1 LGEVTVGK
9 TKNFSPAV
17 LALPASFAV
26 APVVD
31 DVEMARLYSKVEG
44 TGAQVLFVA
53 NAFTAALW
61 SRSSLAD
68 DWSLDASG
76 ELGDMGVAAIVKNLG
91 HKRTFWLETTLA
103 DPLGMSVAGVTGA
116 VAKKGSLNTWLKK
129 SNQVTGRFGNA
140 SSEVK
145 REVAYLAANRCQFSG
160 CGKDLG
166 QHASTGEKNNSS
178 YFAHIIAA
186 SADGPRGDP
195 IQSALLANEPTNF
208 LLLCDECHRLIDKTA
223 VAKYTVDVL
232 CQMRSNSIQAV
243 RRVLDTLQ
251 NPDADVLYFLGNVTG
266 QMPHISERD
275 MEEALWKAGLRRSK
289 NAPESYFA
297 MGGQHYNP
305 HDPAY
310 WSTALRTLQLDLPQL
325 QAKLSG
331 IRTGGGPRPRLAV
344 FVFHGTSVLVLAG
357 RVLGDMAGT
366 NSFHSHRNTW
376 NLGETR
382 WAWPDDASTPAQ
394 EKFEVRTLKDRSHG
408 EDEVNLIVSLTFA
421 ISPSRLADVSAANG
435 ILKLPTLAVSVE
447 APSHS
452 AIRHPADLAL
462 FGKAVDDALRQIQ
475 DEWKVKKVHLYVGA
489 PASAVLL
496 IGQKMQARNHTTYV
510 CYESL
515 PGLGAQFARTITISS
530 QEVRAIGTDLAVSL
544 QP

>member
-1 LGEVTVGK
+1 MGK
-9 TKNFSPAV
+9 NEILSTAVPAV
-17 LALPASFAV
+17 PPSSGAESS
-26 APVVD
+26 VD
-31 DVEMARLYSKVEG
+31 DIQMAKLYSKAEAA
-44 TGAQVLFVA
+44 GAQILFVA
-53 NAFTAALW
+53 NAFTVAMW
-61 SRSSLAD
+61 SRPSPTESWRLLA
-68 DWSLDASG
+68 AG
-76 ELGDMGVAAIVKNLG
+76 EFGDECVSAVSNRLGS
-91 HKRTFWLETTLA
+91 KRTFWLDTPNP
-103 DPLGMSVAGVTGA
+103 DPLAVDVTGVSGA
-116 VAKKGSLNTWLKK
+116 AAKKGQLNTWLKK

-140 SSEVK
+140 SADVK
-145 REVAYLAANRCQFSG
+145 KEVAYLAANRCQFSG

-166 QHASTGEKNNSS
+166 QHASTGERNNAS

-186 SADGPRGDP
+186 SADGPRGDS

-223 VAKYTVDVL
+223 IAKYTVDL
-232 CQMRSNSIQAV
+232 LNQMRSESIQEV

-251 NPDADVLYFLGNVTG
+251 NPDADVMYFLGNVTG

-275 MEEALWKAGLRRSK
+275 MDEALWNAGLRRSR

-305 HDPAY
+305 HAPDY
-310 WSTALRTLQLDLPQL
+310 WSTALRTLRLDLPQL

-344 FVFHGTSVLVLAG
+344 FAFHGTSLLILAG

-366 NSFHSHRNTW
+366 HAFHSHRNTL
-376 NLGETR
+376 NPAETR
-382 WAWPDDASTPAQ
+382 WAWPDDASMPASD
-394 EKFEVRTLKDRSHG
+394 KFEVRTLKDRLHG
-408 EDEVNLIVSLTFA
+408 EEEVNLIVSLTFP
-421 ISPSRLADVSAANG
+421 ISASRLADVSAANG
-435 ILKLPTLAVSVE
+435 VLTLPTLEVSVE

-452 AIRHPADLAL
+452 AIRHPSDLTL
-462 FGKAVDDALRQIQ
+462 FGKAVDEALRKIQ

-489 PASAVLL
+489 PASAVMLV
-496 IGQKMQARNHTTYV
+496 GQKMQARNQATYV

-515 PGLGAQFARTITISS
+515 PGLGAPFAPTITISS
-530 QEVRAIGTDLAVSL
+530 QEVRAVGTDLVVPL